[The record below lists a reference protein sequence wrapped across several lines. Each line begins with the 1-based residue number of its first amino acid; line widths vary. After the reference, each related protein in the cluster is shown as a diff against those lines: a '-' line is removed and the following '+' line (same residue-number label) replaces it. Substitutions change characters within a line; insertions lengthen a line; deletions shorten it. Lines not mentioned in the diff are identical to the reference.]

1 MDSEKEFP
9 FTLEEE
15 KLDIW
20 CNCIRHI
27 FKFQGREAWIVE
39 PRANDIRGRYFPSN
53 FPEEKKVR
61 KWFWVPQWPS
71 AFPERNGVN
80 ELLAL
85 GYYMIHVDIHDTFGN
100 AAGMQRVKDFY
111 NFLRSM
117 DFAEKGAFIGMS
129 YGGLYTMRILAEF
142 PEIGSCAYLDAP
154 VCDLNFLEFTNRDR
168 TDTAKAYGLTN
179 VDDLRNHPLSPVNN
193 YQKIADAKIPIHLLL
208 PLSDSTVEPA
218 TNGAL
223 LAERYAA
230 AGGPITLVNRNAWGH
245 HPHGMDNPLELVK
258 FILKYT
264 WNV

>member
-1 MDSEKEFP
+1 MNDEKEFP
-9 FTLEEE
+9 FILEEDQT
-15 KLDIW
+15 DIW
-20 CNCIRHI
+20 CNCTRHI
-27 FKFQGREAWIVE
+27 FKFQGCEAWIVE
-39 PRANDIRGRYFPSN
+39 PGKDELRGKYFSSN
-53 FPEEKKVR
+53 LPEEKKVR
-61 KWFWVPQWPS
+61 KWFWVPQWPT

-85 GYYMIHVDIHDTFGN
+85 GYYMVHVNIHDTFGN
-100 AAGMQRVKDFY
+100 AAGMKRIRDFY
-111 NFLRSM
+111 DFLRSM

-154 VCDLNFLEFTNRDR
+154 VCNLNFLEFTNGDR
-168 TDTAKAYGLTN
+168 TGTAEAYGLDC
-179 VDDLRNHPLSPVNN
+179 VDDLKDHPLSPINN
-193 YQKIADAKIPIHLLL
+193 YMPLVKAKIPLYLLL
-208 PLSDSTVEPA
+208 PLCDRTVEPE

-230 AGGPITLVNRNAWGH
+230 AGGPITLVNRPAWGH